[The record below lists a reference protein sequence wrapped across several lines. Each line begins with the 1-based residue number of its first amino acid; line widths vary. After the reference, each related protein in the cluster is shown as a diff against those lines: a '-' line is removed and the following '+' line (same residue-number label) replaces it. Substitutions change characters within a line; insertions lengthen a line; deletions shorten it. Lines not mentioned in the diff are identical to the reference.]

1 MSQLELAPLITFIVI
16 TTFTPGPNNISS
28 ASMGLN
34 FGYART
40 FPYLTG
46 IVSGAAAVTLSCGLL
61 SGTVLAIV
69 PALAKWL
76 RWFGSAYIFWM
87 AWGILRTNWTINGK
101 EPIPVPLGFL
111 RGVGLQVL
119 NPKLFVFAVSLF
131 STFLQPLAGKG
142 LPLLA
147 SIAALALVN
156 FCSISLWTLF
166 GAALNKHAGN
176 TVIRKGINGVLSALL
191 AYTALVILG
200 I

>member
-1 MSQLELAPLITFIVI
+1 MPQLELLPLITFVLI

-34 FGYART
+34 FGYAKT
-40 FPYLTG
+40 FPYLAG
-46 IVSGAAAVTLSCGLL
+46 IVLGAAAVTFSCGFL
-61 SGTVLAIV
+61 SGSVLSVV
-69 PALAKWL
+69 PTLEKWL

-87 AWGILRTNWTINGK
+87 AWGILRTSWSIK
-101 EPIPVPLGFL
+101 EKESICEPPGFFH
-111 RGVGLQVL
+111 GVGLQIL

-131 STFLQPLAGKG
+131 STFLRPLAGKG
-142 LPLLA
+142 LLLVLA
-147 SIAALALVN
+147 VMALALVN

-166 GAALNKHAGN
+166 GTVLNKHAGN
-176 TVIRKGINGVLSALL
+176 PGIRKGINGVLSALL

>member
-1 MSQLELAPLITFIVI
+1 MPQLELVPLITFVLI

-40 FPYLTG
+40 FPFLAG
-46 IVSGAAAVTLSCGLL
+46 ITLGAAAVTFSCGFL
-61 SGTVLAIV
+61 SGSVLSVI
-69 PALAKWL
+69 PTLEKWL

-87 AWGILRTNWTINGK
+87 AWAILRASWSIKGK
-101 EPIPVPLGFL
+101 ETVGQPLGFL
-111 RGVGLQVL
+111 SGVGLQVL

-131 STFLQPLAGKG
+131 STFLRPLAGKG
-142 LPLLA
+142 LHLVLA
-147 SIAALALVN
+147 VMALSLVN
-156 FCSISLWTLF
+156 FSSISLWTLF
-166 GAALNKHAGN
+166 GAVLNKHAGN
-176 TVIRKGINGVLSALL
+176 PGIRKCINGVLSALL